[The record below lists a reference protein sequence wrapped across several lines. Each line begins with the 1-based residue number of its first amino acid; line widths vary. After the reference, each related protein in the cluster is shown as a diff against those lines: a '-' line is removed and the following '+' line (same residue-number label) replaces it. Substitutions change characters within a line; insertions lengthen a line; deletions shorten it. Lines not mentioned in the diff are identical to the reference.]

1 MQKVNF
7 WVVTFSV
14 TVNVNNQITTE
25 VTCIRLHIARK
36 LVFLLPV
43 ASCSSEKTFKH
54 WLHGSIN
61 YGLKGLIHVL
71 KTRELRN
78 FVATRWN
85 LNPTIFSFP

>member
-54 WLHGSIN
+54 WLHGSI
-61 YGLKGLIHVL
+61 
-71 KTRELRN
+71 LRIDTFIKN
-78 FVATRWN
+78 KRVEKFCCN
-85 LNPTIFSFP
+85 